1 MATTKNPSYFSN
13 LKTPAAN
20 MAYGT
25 GINVF
30 DAVSKGASS
39 AGKITKSGPTQEE
52 LEKQRNE
59 EIVAKNLE
67 SAPQINFSQFPDLPQ
82 SMREKIM
89 ELVKNK
95 GAERGYMTHMQKNSG
110 DTDFIGKSELTQ
122 QIGMNEDLIKN
133 HIPNQLKK
141 LQAKF
146 EGFNEDADNDMVS
159 SMMSSEDKA
168 LISNIVSGNIIP
180 DLDENGNMSFNGMTI
195 DDLPG
200 VELTNYEAGSAML
213 QNFTSAYDNG
223 VLLTENKQALARTNF
238 KQSLGK
244 FSDNDLLSTGFE
256 DTMSLGAPLLNP
268 ADYQDQINALRGND
282 PGAKIQAKKDLK
294 LAIENAYMDKLNEQA
309 QAGFDSK
316 QSKNNPSG
324 PPVDVEGGINTW
336 HADTVAGGGT
346 PTYQDWRLEIG
357 KYQGKQGTPWEDG
370 FELASRSTEGS
381 EGGNIYTQGD
391 KEINNDEL
399 MKIFGTTQAEF
410 NNLSGKQQEQLFIKN
425 KISLGQKESVAGKDE
440 VYIIPKKMVN
450 STQTNKFSTGF
461 KIDPS
466 LNKDEILR
474 IIKAKL

>member
-67 SAPQINFSQFPDLPQ
+67 SAPQINFSRFPDLPQ

-282 PGAKIQAKKDLK
+282 PAAKVQAKKDLK
-294 LAIENAYMDKLNEQA
+294 LAIENAYMDKLNQQA
-309 QAGFDSK
+309 QAGFDNK
-316 QSKNNPSG
+316 EKDEENNPNG
-324 PPVDVEGGINTW
+324 NTETNSQKIKRLRIESRKKLLSEN
-336 HADTVAGGGT
+336 AGTVPSYNDENIIAKYNEET
-346 PTYQDWRLEIG
+346 G
-357 KYQGKQGTPWEDG
+357 KYFIVDKDNNVSKVHDG
-370 FELASRSTEGS
+370 FYEADSEELL
-381 EGGNIYTQGD
+381 NI
-391 KEINNDEL
+391 
-399 MKIFGTTQAEF
+399 
-410 NNLSGKQQEQLFIKN
+410 
-425 KISLGQKESVAGKDE
+425 
-440 VYIIPKKMVN
+440 
-450 STQTNKFSTGF
+450 
-461 KIDPS
+461 
-466 LNKDEILR
+466 LNF
-474 IIKAKL
+474 

>member
-122 QIGMNEDLIKN
+122 KIGMNEDLMLN

-146 EGFNEDADNDMVS
+146 EGFNEDANNDMVS

-168 LISNIVSGNIIP
+168 FISNIVSGNVP
-180 DLDENGNMSFNGMTI
+180 MDLDENGNISF
-195 DDLPG
+195 
-200 VELTNYEAGSAML
+200 
-213 QNFTSAYDNG
+213 
-223 VLLTENKQALARTNF
+223 
-238 KQSLGK
+238 
-244 FSDNDLLSTGFE
+244 
-256 DTMSLGAPLLNP
+256 
-268 ADYQDQINALRGND
+268 
-282 PGAKIQAKKDLK
+282 
-294 LAIENAYMDKLNEQA
+294 
-309 QAGFDSK
+309 
-316 QSKNNPSG
+316 
-324 PPVDVEGGINTW
+324 
-336 HADTVAGGGT
+336 
-346 PTYQDWRLEIG
+346 
-357 KYQGKQGTPWEDG
+357 
-370 FELASRSTEGS
+370 
-381 EGGNIYTQGD
+381 
-391 KEINNDEL
+391 
-399 MKIFGTTQAEF
+399 IF
-410 NNLSGKQQEQLFIKN
+410 
-425 KISLGQKESVAGKDE
+425 
-440 VYIIPKKMVN
+440 VN
-450 STQTNKFSTGF
+450 
-461 KIDPS
+461 
-466 LNKDEILR
+466 
-474 IIKAKL
+474 